1 MTRRRLAALLL
12 STGLLLITGTAPLVA
27 SAATFTLSTPYP
39 SITIQPGN
47 TVTFALNIT
56 VPTPE
61 TVGLSISGTPS
72 GWSSSIRGG
81 GNIVSS
87 VYAGT
92 SSSPG
97 VDLSI
102 AIPQAATSGT
112 STITV
117 DATAGP
123 VVRHLPVEVTVL
135 GTSGGAVT
143 LTSDFPQLTGAA
155 SSTFTYSVTLA
166 NTGTQKETYTLVGQG
181 PDGWTVSVHPSSNAQ
196 ALTDTVEGGA
206 TDTLSVTAQPP
217 STATAGAY
225 PIQVSA
231 TAGSQ
236 TANTALEA
244 DVTGSPALSLS
255 TPTQVLNAT
264 VQAGSTGTVDLV
276 VANTGSTVLSNVTLT
291 ASSPNGWTAT
301 FAPASVATLQPNA
314 TATVTATIKP
324 TGDAL
329 AGDYDVTFTATSG
342 AATSNIDIRTTV
354 QTSPLWGFVGLVLIA
369 FVLIGLA
376 WVFRRF
382 GRR

>member
-155 SSTFTYSVTLA
+155 SSTFT
-166 NTGTQKETYTLVGQG
+166 
-181 PDGWTVSVHPSSNAQ
+181 
-196 ALTDTVEGGA
+196 
-206 TDTLSVTAQPP
+206 
-217 STATAGAY
+217 
-225 PIQVSA
+225 SA
-231 TAGSQ
+231 
-236 TANTALEA
+236 
-244 DVTGSPALSLS
+244 
-255 TPTQVLNAT
+255 
-264 VQAGSTGTVDLV
+264 
-276 VANTGSTVLSNVTLT
+276 
-291 ASSPNGWTAT
+291 
-301 FAPASVATLQPNA
+301 
-314 TATVTATIKP
+314 
-324 TGDAL
+324 
-329 AGDYDVTFTATSG
+329 
-342 AATSNIDIRTTV
+342 
-354 QTSPLWGFVGLVLIA
+354 
-369 FVLIGLA
+369 
-376 WVFRRF
+376 
-382 GRR
+382 